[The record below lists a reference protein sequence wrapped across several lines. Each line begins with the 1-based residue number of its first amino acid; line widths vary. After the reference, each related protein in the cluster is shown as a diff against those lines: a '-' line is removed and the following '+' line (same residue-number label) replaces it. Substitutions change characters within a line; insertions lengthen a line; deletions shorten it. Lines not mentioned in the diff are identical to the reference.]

1 MNRRTL
7 AIVLA
12 VGFATALA
20 PRLAFAE
27 DHVAEAVS
35 HTKEAIDEGKQG
47 HAKELTTHAEAAL
60 NRLDELDIQ
69 LRHFPSCR
77 LPRTSPLSGDRSRA

>member
-12 VGFATALA
+12 IGFAAVLT
-20 PRLAFAE
+20 PRLAMAE
-27 DHVAEAVS
+27 DHLAEAIS

-47 HAKELTTHAEAAL
+47 HAKELTTHA
-60 NRLDELDIQ
+60 
-69 LRHFPSCR
+69 
-77 LPRTSPLSGDRSRA
+77 